1 MKFQVKGEFQN
12 LREKRGFQ
20 EGLMQIKKNPEIP
33 GFCVSKSRGL
43 RTGHKRVKKIET
55 ECFSVLLRRQQHGSI
70 IFLCCSVT
78 QTIARLSKRV
88 WSTTLKNSRINTLNI
103 RMVKFLRCRRPEAL
117 A

>member
-43 RTGHKRVKKIET
+43 RTDHKRVKKIET
-55 ECFSVLLRRQQHGSI
+55 ESV
-70 IFLCCSVT
+70 FLFCYADNNMGV
-78 QTIARLSKRV
+78 
-88 WSTTLKNSRINTLNI
+88 
-103 RMVKFLRCRRPEAL
+103 
-117 A
+117 